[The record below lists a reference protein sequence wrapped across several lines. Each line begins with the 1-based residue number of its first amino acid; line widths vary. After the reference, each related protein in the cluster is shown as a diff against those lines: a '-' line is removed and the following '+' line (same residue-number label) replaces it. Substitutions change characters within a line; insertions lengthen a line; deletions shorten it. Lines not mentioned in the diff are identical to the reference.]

1 MKPSLIAQMMCCVL
15 ALGGCGGATSNPT
28 NTAEGFWVGTASTGA
43 GDTAALVDLQV
54 GQFFA
59 MVTNPAGNVIKEG
72 LFGSLVG
79 TDSTLSGGSGKD
91 FNFTNS
97 TTSSITSTGTV
108 SAKSTITATTST
120 GVTVTGAYRS
130 SYDQVPDMSTIARTY
145 SGFGVAGVGGPTEPI
160 TVYIGADGTTTVTG
174 ATNCAG
180 TGTTIPKPN
189 ANGKNVFTITITFA
203 TGTGC
208 RLGDGATTYGI
219 VILDQ
224 NVTPARVYIMSVIND
239 SSNAFYWTGT

>member
-1 MKPSLIAQMMCCVL
+1 MKPSLIAQTICCAL
-15 ALGGCGGATSNPT
+15 ALGGCGGATSNPP
-28 NTAEGFWVGTASTGA
+28 NTAEGFWVGTTGT
-43 GDTAALVDLQV
+43 GDTAVLVDLEV

-59 MVTNPAGNVIKEG
+59 VATSSAGDVIKEG
-72 LFGSLVG
+72 LFGSIVG
-79 TDSTLSGGSGKD
+79 KDSTLSGGSGKD
-91 FNFTNS
+91 FNFTS
-97 TTSSITSTGTV
+97 HTISSIASTGTV
-108 SAKSTITATTST
+108 SAKSSITASTST
-120 GVTVTGAYRS
+120 GVTISAAYRS
-130 SYDQVPDMSTIARTY
+130 NYDQVADMSTIARTY

-160 TVYIGADGTTTVTG
+160 PVTITLDGTTTVGGT
-174 ATNCAG
+174 TCTG

-224 NVTPARVYIMSVIND
+224 NVTPARAYIMSVIND